1 METPEIHTKL
11 LDSGFLN
18 STCVWQCKDQKI
30 SIKIDKSKKA
40 QQPGLSSRGRLSP
53 SIVGFLDGSSPFCTE
68 AVFIRMDSSTTLP
81 LWAPSVLSPPHWFH
95 ASSHSCLWFLS
106 FCACLKT
113 LSKQIAL
120 ISLQIPRGL
129 LWIPRVSLSAL
140 LSLFLLPVLTLTGDS
155 DFLGSHMEASLT
167 FQG

>member
-1 METPEIHTKL
+1 MAFKIL
-11 LDSGFLN
+11 LVFGNAKTRKFPSRLIRA
-18 STCVWQCKDQKI
+18 T
-30 SIKIDKSKKA
+30 KA

-53 SIVGFLDGSSPFCTE
+53 SIVRFLDGSSPFCTE

-113 LSKQIAL
+113 VSKQIAL
-120 ISLQIPRGL
+120 ISLRIPRGL